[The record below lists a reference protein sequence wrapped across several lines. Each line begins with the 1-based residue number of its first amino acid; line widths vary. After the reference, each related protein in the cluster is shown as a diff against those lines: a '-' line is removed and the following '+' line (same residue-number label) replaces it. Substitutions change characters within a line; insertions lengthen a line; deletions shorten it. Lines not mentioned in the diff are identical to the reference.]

1 MEKPYE
7 MWQCSDMEKKFNRKP
22 GLFEKA
28 VTASDIL
35 GLDIMVSSVFS
46 LQRQ

>member
-7 MWQCSDMEKKFNRKP
+7 MWQYSDMEKKFNQKP

-35 GLDIMVSSVFS
+35 GSDITLSSVFS
-46 LQRQ
+46 LQ